1 MTPRILN
8 LNDLISQDYS
18 IFLFGPRGVGKTQ
31 LISGLSGVDMEFDF
45 LKSEV
50 FRSVKI
56 DPTLLRYQVEEHMRT
71 KERALVS
78 IDEVQLIPEV
88 LNEVHYLIEKY
99 RNKLNFILTGSSA
112 RKLKRE
118 DANLLAG
125 RAIQVR
131 LHPISLLETNIDL
144 RKALHIGT
152 LPRPY
157 FEKHDPKPFLTSYV
171 DTYMSEEIKQESL
184 VRKLDAF
191 MLFLELSAQLNGE
204 NINFSKLG
212 RQCRVASS
220 TIEQYYSILEDT
232 LLVRK
237 INGWSDSVKK
247 QMVLGPR
254 YYYFDCGV
262 LNAIRRELQLP
273 VKRSS
278 FRYGK
283 LFETYI
289 INEIIRISDYLN
301 LNFRFNYWRTST
313 GQEID
318 IILRRSAYEN
328 PLAIEIKSSS
338 SPDLED
344 LKELKHFKSEYP
356 NARLVCVCETDKKY
370 RKEGIEFLPWQELKE
385 LLLGF

>member
-1 MTPRILN
+1 MIPRIVDLK
-8 LNDLISQDYS
+8 DLISQNYS

-31 LISGLSGVDMEFDF
+31 LLSELSGVDMHFDF

-50 FRSVKI
+50 FRSIKI
-56 DPTLLRYQVEEHMRT
+56 DPTLLRYQVEELLTT
-71 KERALVS
+71 KESALVS

-99 RNKLNFILTGSSA
+99 RSKLNFILTGSSA
-112 RKLKRE
+112 RKLKRGE
-118 DANLLAG
+118 ANLLAG

-157 FEKHDPKPFLTSYV
+157 FDKHDPKPFLTSYV

-232 LLVRK
+232 LLVHR
-237 INGWSDSVKK
+237 INGWSESVKK
-247 QMVLGPR
+247 QMVQGPR

-273 VKRSS
+273 VARSS

-289 INEIIRISDYLN
+289 INEIIRVSDYLN

-318 IILRRSAYEN
+318 IILRRSSYEN
-328 PLAIEIKSSS
+328 PLAIEIKSSTN
-338 SPDLED
+338 PDIED
-344 LKELKHFKSEYP
+344 LKELKQFKKEYP
-356 NARLVCVCETDKKY
+356 NARLVCICEADKKY
-370 RKEGIEFLPWQELKE
+370 RKEEIEFYPWQELKE